1 MQVIRKEW
9 FFLRGR
15 LTLPQRLNYMAST
28 LTYFDGWQKAIFY
41 LAPVWVLTTGT
52 MPLITDAKTF
62 LLMFVP
68 YFILTFLVFE
78 EAGRGYG
85 RAALIEQYNMGR
97 FAAFAWSTVGLF
109 RKNLRFRV
117 TSKDNLSATQ
127 TAARV
132 MSPQIL
138 VSGLNILAIGVGI
151 LLWTFGRHLPIDGL
165 IANIVWASVNF
176 TMAFLIVKFTLLR
189 TKFKRKEYR
198 FPVPLPAYVAF
209 GDDAQIMMTVD
220 DISSSGCRLYGRL
233 PASAQLGDLLHGEL
247 LMPGEA
253 LPFTAWIAALIPG
266 ESAGEHYTK
275 AIGLAFQWQDNKDR
289 DQLDLFLYGSDLQW
303 QLHGLNDRVRTPTE
317 VIQQR
322 LSGQQAQDDSTWTP
336 GPPWNFRV
344 ASRPPNPACSVGLT
358 ARRRCA
364 SSPASGVSMA
374 TTRCPCANSPGAART
389 WLLCAQPAAWPKSAR
404 RPACST

>member
-1 MQVIRKEW
+1 
-9 FFLRGR
+9 
-15 LTLPQRLNYMAST
+15 
-28 LTYFDGWQKAIFY
+28 
-41 LAPVWVLTTGT
+41 
-52 MPLITDAKTF
+52 
-62 LLMFVP
+62 
-68 YFILTFLVFE
+68 
-78 EAGRGYG
+78 
-85 RAALIEQYNMGR
+85 MGR

-117 TSKDNLSATQ
+117 TSKDTLSATQ

-389 WLLCAQPAAWPKSAR
+389 WLFCAQPAAWPKSAR